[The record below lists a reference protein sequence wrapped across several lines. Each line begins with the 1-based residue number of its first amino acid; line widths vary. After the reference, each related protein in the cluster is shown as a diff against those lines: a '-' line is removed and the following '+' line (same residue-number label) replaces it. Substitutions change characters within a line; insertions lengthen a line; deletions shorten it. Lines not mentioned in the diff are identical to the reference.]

1 MTGAYGERLTVLFTE
16 SSPNFGRVDF
26 PNALLTIP
34 KYVKLRELE
43 RKGS

>member
-1 MTGAYGERLTVLFTE
+1 LTGAYGERLTVLFTE

-26 PNALLTIP
+26 PDALLTIP